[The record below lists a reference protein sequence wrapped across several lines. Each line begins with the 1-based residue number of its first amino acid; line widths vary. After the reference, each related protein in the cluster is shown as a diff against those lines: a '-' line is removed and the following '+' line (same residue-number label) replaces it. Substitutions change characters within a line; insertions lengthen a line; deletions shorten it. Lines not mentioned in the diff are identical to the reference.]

1 MIKPTYKTITVDLTD
16 AEFLKLAIE
25 AHKQDITFNKLC
37 QNYLEDFIKKCENRK
52 DKK

>member
-1 MIKPTYKTITVDLTD
+1 MKKDTYKTITVDLTE

-37 QNYLEDFIKKCENRK
+37 ESYLEDYIKKNTK
-52 DKK
+52 